1 MLDYIFFDE
10 LPWQRFI
17 DFLKA
22 QGLHPITSRGDEGWL
37 VSLPE
42 EIDDDLYDRIEV
54 YYDEMLELN
63 ETLVSGSASENYQAG
78 VSVNLADG
86 RTVQAAVDPGLL
98 ARLLDAVSP
107 AELGDL
113 VNAIVD
119 AVENPDQR
127 PFCQR

>member
-1 MLDYIFFDE
+1 MLEYIFFDE

-22 QGLHPITSRGDEGWL
+22 QGLPPITSRGDEGWL

-98 ARLLDAVSP
+98 ARLLEAVSP
-107 AELGDL
+107 AELGDF

-119 AVENPDQR
+119 VVENPDQR